1 MFGPLVLGFV
11 GGVVS
16 SLLIMAGVAL
26 SVRRAVQ
33 RSPLGRMMSPAKP
46 APGSFHVKTPD
57 GQAATAWPIPD
68 PVQDGS

>member
-33 RSPLGRMMSPAKP
+33 RSPLGRMMSTSSKPSGLHVNVTTSTTPPAKV
-46 APGSFHVKTPD
+46 GS
-57 GQAATAWPIPD
+57 
-68 PVQDGS
+68 